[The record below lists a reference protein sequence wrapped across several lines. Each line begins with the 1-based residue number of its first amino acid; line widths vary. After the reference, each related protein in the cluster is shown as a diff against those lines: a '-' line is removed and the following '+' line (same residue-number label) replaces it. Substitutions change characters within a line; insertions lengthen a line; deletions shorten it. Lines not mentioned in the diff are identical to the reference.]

1 MEALRAQLLEAE
13 RTAAAA
19 GNYERASELCALE
32 VRLGEAA
39 AAHDTGD
46 DVSAALAATAA
57 EARDSLK
64 HKRTLPRGMTRYM
77 VAPPTGATMAA
88 AAHTPAGAGGWCR
101 CFAGKRAPTAEEERA
116 AALQRESDEQWA
128 RIVEL
133 ERENRRLSMSAGA

>member
-1 MEALRAQLLEAE
+1 M
-13 RTAAAA
+13 
-19 GNYERASELCALE
+19 
-32 VRLGEAA
+32 RLGEAA

-64 HKRTLPRGMTRYM
+64 SKRTLPRGMTRYM

-88 AAHTPAGAGGWCR
+88 AAHNKPAGAGGWCR